1 MPPCPPQQGRT
12 RTILLPQP
20 VGESG
25 PTREM
30 ELAWQEIMSISE
42 LQGLDVQNENSYDTA
57 VYCNMSHMVP
67 GSSYGLSQTTVDG
80 SLPSCSQ
87 NPSVFNRHYLEAMP
101 PECQRINAA
110 AIPPIDPN
118 YGPATYTCMLIS
130 SPPNQMGPTS
140 MSQMGTKN
148 VSISGLLNDP
158 MVDQLNLMDIG
169 IAADNLMGSQA
180 CKTQEDLESDSGLSL
195 NYSDAESMEMESID
209 HGRLHPEYSELYP
222 VDYRPAQQHYHMLP
236 SLHEVP
242 ITQNY
247 SMLPP
252 ETSQALNSHSC
263 PRNVSSGKAKQHSR
277 IEMTCNRDERRA
289 MAMKIP
295 FATENIVNLPVD
307 DFNELLSKYQ
317 LNEAQLALIR
327 DIRRRGKNKVAA
339 QNCRKRK
346 LETILHLEKDL
357 NKLRDER
364 EQLLLDRCSFEKTI
378 CQMNQKL
385 NDLYQDVFRM
395 LRDKEGHSYSSEE
408 YSLQQTVD
416 GSIFL
421 VPQKREDGTEWPRA
435 TVDNSDCC

>member
-12 RTILLPQP
+12 RTMLLPQP
-20 VGESG
+20 VGEPG
-25 PTREM
+25 PTREI
-30 ELAWQEIMSISE
+30 ELAWQEIMSITE
-42 LQGLDVQNENSYDTA
+42 LEGLDVQNENAYDTA
-57 VYCNMSHMVP
+57 IYCNMMP
-67 GSSYGLSQTTVDG
+67 GTNYGLSQTTADD

-87 NPSVFNRHYLEAMP
+87 NLPVYNRQF
-101 PECQRINAA
+101 PEVMSPQCQRMGAA
-110 AIPPIDPN
+110 AIPSMDPN

-130 SPPNQMGPTS
+130 SPLHQVGPTS
-140 MSQMGTKN
+140 TSQLGTKN
-148 VSISGLLNDP
+148 ESMSGLLNDP
-158 MVDQLNLMDIG
+158 IVDQLNLMDIG
-169 IAADNLMGSQA
+169 ITADSLMSTQA
-180 CKTQEDLESDSGLSL
+180 CKAQEDLESDSGLSL
-195 NYSDAESMEMESID
+195 NYSDAESMEMEGVE

-222 VDYRPAQQHYHMLP
+222 VDYHTAQRHYHMLP
-236 SLHEVP
+236 SLQEVP
-242 ITQNY
+242 ITQTY

-252 ETSQALNSHSC
+252 EASQAFDSHAC
-263 PRNVSSGKAKQHSR
+263 PRNALIGKAKHCR
-277 IEMTCNRDERRA
+277 IEMPINRDERRA

-357 NKLRDER
+357 DKLRNEK
-364 EQLLLDRCSFEKTI
+364 EQLFLDRCNFEKTI

-395 LRDKEGHSYSSEE
+395 LRDNEGHPYSSED

-421 VPQKREDGTEWPRA
+421 VPQKREDGIE
-435 TVDNSDCC
+435 